1 MGKLDDFINNYAQN
15 ADILLELDA
24 APPAPPI
31 PGPESLPGGAPMA
44 GAAGPVVDTPVA
56 EPAKPESLT
65 TPGYASLVQ
74 DAIMLLRIG
83 MMKGEDWRMDDD
95 RVNDL
100 FDEETDD
107 GSESGDQNV
116 TKLHETIRDLI
127 RDYKDEIE

>member
-1 MGKLDDFINNYAQN
+1 MGKLDDFINNYVQK
-15 ADILLELDA
+15 ADILLEQEPL
-24 APPAPPI
+24 PAPPV
-31 PGPESLPGGAPMA
+31 PGPEAIPGGDPMAAAAAPM
-44 GAAGPVVDTPVA
+44 DTPP
-56 EPAKPESLT
+56 EQPTEPESLT

-100 FDEETDD
+100 FDEDTDD
-107 GSESGDQNV
+107 GSESGKQNV
-116 TKLHETIRDLI
+116 TDLHETIRDLI